1 MRLYLGKYQDRHQS
15 LIKTLDAYGIS
26 YELVDFDQLKKED
39 LLEWMRLSPDCFDF
53 LTSTCL
59 IYKRRDNLPFSR
71 FVDIIWDNRARSL
84 RLPLIVDKGHVYP
97 DVTLEDLRSFLP
109 RERKEKERRA
119 LKTFLSV

>member
-1 MRLYLGKYQDRHQS
+1 MRLYLSKHQDCHQS

>member
-1 MRLYLGKYQDRHQS
+1 MRLYLSKHQDRHQS
-15 LIKTLDAYGIS
+15 LIETLDAYGIA
-26 YELVDFDQLKKED
+26 YELVDFEQLKKED
-39 LLEWMRLSPDCFDF
+39 LPEWMRLSPDCFDF
-53 LTSTCL
+53 LTPTCL

-71 FVDIIWDNRARSL
+71 FIDIIWDNRARSL

-109 RERKEKERRA
+109 RERKKKERRA

>member
-1 MRLYLGKYQDRHQS
+1 MRLYLSKHQDRHQS
-15 LIKTLDAYGIS
+15 LIETLDAYGIA
-26 YELVDFDQLKKED
+26 YELVDFEQLKKED

-53 LTSTCL
+53 LTPICL

-71 FVDIIWDNRARSL
+71 FLDIIWNNRARSL

>member
-1 MRLYLGKYQDRHQS
+1 MRLYLSKHQERNQLLIES
-15 LIKTLDAYGIS
+15 LEAYGIV
-26 YELVDFDQLKKED
+26 YDTVGFDQLKKED
-39 LLEWMRLSPDCFDF
+39 VLEWMRISPDCFDF
-53 LTSTCL
+53 LTPTCL

-71 FVDIIWDNRARSL
+71 FLDIIWDNRARSL

-97 DVTLEDLRSFLP
+97 DVTLEDLRSFLS

>member
-1 MRLYLGKYQDRHQS
+1 MRLYLSKHQDRHQS
-15 LIKTLDAYGIS
+15 LIETLDAYGIA
-26 YELVDFDQLKKED
+26 YELVDFEQLKKED

-53 LTSTCL
+53 LTPTCL

-71 FVDIIWDNRARSL
+71 FLDIIWDHRARSL
-84 RLPLIVDKGHVYP
+84 RLPLIVDKGQVYP

>member
-1 MRLYLGKYQDRHQS
+1 MRLYLSKHQDRHQS
-15 LIKTLDAYGIS
+15 LIETLDAYGIA
-26 YELVDFDQLKKED
+26 YELVDFEQLKKED
-39 LLEWMRLSPDCFDF
+39 LLEWMWLSPDCFDF
-53 LTSTCL
+53 LTPTCL

-71 FVDIIWDNRARSL
+71 FIDIIWDNRARSL

-109 RERKEKERRA
+109 RERKKKERRA